1 MPPRLVS
8 SRRSVDAIKAN
19 DTISHRYDFT
29 VSGLVASGRLV
40 GRVRQSTGR
49 ASFGSNLSS
58 RLGSAAAWST
68 NMNLSSF
75 MGAGWAHGP
84 QVLSDEEGVLLCRA
98 FRERI
103 DGERQIVLA
112 LVPAAEHPSPQS
124 LDRLAH
130 EFALKDE
137 LDSAWAA
144 KPLELVQ
151 DHGPTI
157 LVLEDR
163 GGEPLTWLTDAPM
176 EMGSFLR
183 LAIQI
188 AAALGKVH
196 QQGLVHKDIKPA
208 NILVNR
214 GKDSVHLTGFG
225 FATRRPRER
234 LSAAADA
241 QIAGTFAYM
250 SPEQTGRM
258 NRSIDSRSDLYSLGI
273 TLYQMVTGSLPFVAS
288 DPMEWVHCH
297 VAREPEAPAKRSSN
311 VPAVVSRLIMKL
323 LSKMAEERYQ
333 TAGGAERDLQRCL
346 AEWELQH
353 RIEDFP
359 LGEHDTPDRL
369 LIPEKLYGR
378 TAECETLFAS
388 FERIVKSGAPELAL
402 VAGYSGIGKSSVV
415 NELHKVLVSSHALFA
430 SGKFDLHKR
439 DIPYATLVKAFQGLV
454 RPLLGKREAEL
465 SAWRQALLGALGAN
479 GQLVVDLIPELK
491 AIIGDQ
497 PPVPE
502 LPLQHAQSRFHRVFE
517 QFIGVFARAE
527 HPLVLFLDDLQWL
540 DMATLELLEDVLTR
554 SGLTHLMLIGAYRD
568 NEVDSVHPVMRM
580 REAIKAR
587 GRRVVEITLEP
598 LRRRHLGQLLADTLR
613 CEPRHAAPLIQLVH
627 EKTAGNPF
635 FAIQFLFSLVDEGLL
650 AFDHDAI
657 SWSWDLDRIHAKR
670 YTDNVIDLM
679 LGKLTRLP
687 AATRTALQQMA
698 CLGNVAEVAVLS
710 IVLGISDEQVNA
722 DLWPAVRQEFV
733 EPQAG
738 TYRFVHDRFQEAAY
752 ALIPEEERAAAHL
765 RIGRLFAA
773 RTAPNA
779 VEEGVFEIVGQLN
792 RGRALITSPEE
803 RVRLAELNLLAG
815 RRAKAATAFAM
826 AQSHFATGEAM
837 LPLDCRE
844 QHYALSFTLA
854 LQRAE
859 CEFLAGEHAKA
870 NARLAELAQ
879 RAATLPDLAAVTRLR
894 MEPSDRDI
902 EIALDYLRRVGID
915 WSAHPTPDEVHGEY
929 DRMWQEIGHRPIEAL
944 LELPRMADPIAR
956 GTMDVLTV
964 LVSPAWYIDEDL
976 RRLII
981 GRMANLSLQYGN
993 SDASCLAYI
1002 VLGTVLGPDFGNYD
1016 AGYRFAQLGLDLVE
1030 TRGLDRFKA
1039 RVYLGFGSWTRHVH
1053 SGRPW
1058 LKRAFDAAQQVGDV
1072 NYASFTR
1079 HHFLTHLL
1087 ACGDPL
1093 AEVQREAEAGLDF
1106 ALRAHV
1112 DLAADRIAGQL
1123 QLIRSLRGL
1132 TTKFGGFDEAGFN
1145 EAQFERRL
1153 ETEPYL
1159 EQAGF
1164 WYWTRK
1170 LQARVLANDRA
1181 AIVAAAKAGKLLW
1194 TSKALFDRVEFHFYA
1209 ALAEAACCEAAAPG
1223 ERARHLDMLIH
1234 HHRVLQQ
1241 LAEISPEDFA
1251 DRAALISA
1259 EIAHIEDRELDAMR
1273 FYDWAI
1279 AAAHANG
1286 FPHNEAIANELAGRF
1301 YAKRGFEKIAYA
1313 YLRDAHYG
1321 FLRWGAEPKV
1331 RQLERLYPRLHVAED
1346 TSSGSRP
1353 TIQQMD
1359 VTTVVKA
1366 SQAVSSEIELPKLIE
1381 TLMKI
1386 VLQNA
1391 GADRGLLI
1399 LSRDDDF
1406 CIEAEGQSRGDEFS
1420 VVMNQTSLSSPDCPE
1435 ALLRYVIRT
1444 QKPLIVDDASRP
1456 DPLYGDDYVCRRHPR
1471 SVLCLPLLKQA
1482 KLIGLLYLENTL
1494 TTHAFTPDRVAVLDL
1509 LAAQAAISL
1518 ENTLLYRDL
1527 QEREA
1532 RIRRLVDSNIIG
1544 ILFWNGSGEI
1554 NYAND
1559 AFLNMTGYSRQELVS
1574 NAVRWKDMTPAE
1586 YRDEDAQRIE
1596 QLRMSGQIASREK
1609 AFIRKDGSRVPVLI
1623 GSALLAASSDQCV
1636 SFVLDLTAR
1645 KQAEEKYR
1653 LLMEQAHDA
1662 ILILDQDGLVIEA
1675 NRTAGVMLGRPREKI
1690 IGLPFR
1696 SILVPADAT
1705 EVARLLAPDSAGLL
1719 QLRLDGPDEKGL
1731 DVEMSAAHV
1740 STGRQELIIVIGRDI
1755 SQRLRL
1761 EQQLRQ
1767 AQKMDAVGQLT
1778 GGVAHDFNNIL
1789 TVITGTIQ
1797 ILIDDLA
1804 DQPDLLAIAH
1814 MIDDAAARGADLT
1827 MQLLAFARRQPLQP
1841 RNVDVNNLV
1850 VDTTKLLRPTLGE
1863 HIEVGSTLQDDCWH
1877 ALIDPGQLSTALINL
1892 AVNARDAMPGGGK
1905 IAFGT
1910 ANVSFGPDNAGPDD
1924 SRGDFVL
1931 VTVSD
1936 AGSGIPQV
1944 IRDKIFEPFFTTKEL
1959 GKGTGL
1965 GLSMVYGF
1973 IKQSGGHIRIDS
1985 EEGLGTTFS
1994 LYLPL
1999 STQSAESASVA
2010 AKGELQR
2017 GNETILLV
2025 EDDDLVRKYVAA
2037 QLKSFGYRTIT
2048 AANGPEAVELVDRG
2062 AIFDLLFTDVVMPGG
2077 MNGREVADAVLQRRP
2092 GLPVLYM
2099 SGYPEAAMM
2108 HDGRLDPDV
2117 TLLSKPY
2124 RPADLAHAIR
2134 QALASRTGPDAAR

>member
-1 MPPRLVS
+1 
-8 SRRSVDAIKAN
+8 
-19 DTISHRYDFT
+19 
-29 VSGLVASGRLV
+29 
-40 GRVRQSTGR
+40 
-49 ASFGSNLSS
+49 
-58 RLGSAAAWST
+58 
-68 NMNLSSF
+68 

-84 QVLSDEEGVLLCRA
+84 QVLCDEDGILLCRTS
-98 FRERI
+98 RERI
-103 DGERQIVLA
+103 DGERQVVLA
-112 LVPAAEHPSPQS
+112 VVPAAEHPSPQS

-137 LDSAWAA
+137 LDSAWAV
-144 KPLELVQ
+144 KPIELVQ
-151 DHGPTI
+151 DHGRTI
-157 LVLEDR
+157 LVLEDL
-163 GGEPLTWLTDAPM
+163 GGEPLTWLTGAPM
-176 EMGSFLR
+176 ETGSFLR
-183 LAIQI
+183 LAVQI

-208 NILVNR
+208 NIMVSR
-214 GKDSVHLTGFG
+214 GKGSVHLTGFG

-234 LSAAADA
+234 LSAAAHE

-258 NRSIDSRSDLYSLGI
+258 NRSIDSRSDLYSLGV
-273 TLYQMVTGSLPFVAS
+273 TLYQMATGSLPFAAD

-297 VAREPEAPAKRSSN
+297 VAREPETPAKRSSN
-311 VPAVVSRLIMKL
+311 VPAAVSRLILKL

-333 TAGGAERDLQRCL
+333 TAGGAERDLQHCL
-346 AEWELQH
+346 AEWELRH
-353 RIEDFP
+353 RIDDFP

-369 LIPEKLYGR
+369 LVPEKLYGR
-378 TAECETLFAS
+378 TAEREMLFAS

-415 NELHKVLVSSHALFA
+415 NELHKVLVPSHGLFA
-430 SGKFDLHKR
+430 SGKFDQHKR
-439 DIPYATLVKAFQGLV
+439 DIPYATLAKAFQGVV

-465 SAWRQALLGALGAN
+465 NAWRQTLLGALGPN

-491 AIIGDQ
+491 AVIGEQ
-497 PPVPE
+497 PAVPE

-540 DMATLELLEDVLTR
+540 DMATFELLEDILTR
-554 SGLTHLMLIGAYRD
+554 SELKHLMLIGAYRD
-568 NEVDSVHPVMRM
+568 NEVDAAHPVMRM

-598 LRRRHLGQLLADTLR
+598 LGRRHLGQLLADTLR
-613 CEPRHAAPLIQLVH
+613 CEPRDAAPLIQLVH

-635 FAIQFLFSLVDEGLL
+635 FAIQFMFSLADEGLL

-687 AATRTALQQMA
+687 LATRTALQQMA
-698 CLGNVAEVAVLS
+698 CLGHVAEIAVLS
-710 IVLGISDEQVNA
+710 VVLGTYEEQVHA

-733 EPQAG
+733 EPQG
-738 TYRFVHDRFQEAAY
+738 NTYRFVHDRFQEAAY

-773 RTAPNA
+773 RTAPDA
-779 VEEGVFEIVGQLN
+779 VEDDVFEIVGQLN
-792 RGRALITSPEE
+792 RGAALITAPEE

-815 RRAKAATAFAM
+815 RRARAATAFAM
-826 AQSHFATGEAM
+826 AHTHFATGAVM
-837 LPLDCRE
+837 LPEDGWE

-859 CEFLAGEHAKA
+859 CEFLAGEHATA
-870 NARLAELAQ
+870 NTRLAELAT

-894 MEPSDRDI
+894 MEPSDRDV
-902 EIALDYLRRVGID
+902 EIALDYLRRVEID
-915 WSAHPTPDEVHGEY
+915 WSAHPTPNEVQREY
-929 DRMWQEIGHRPIEAL
+929 DRMWQAIGDRPIEAL
-944 LELPRMADPIAR
+944 LDLPQLDDPVAR

-964 LVSPAWYIDEDL
+964 LVSPAWYIDEGL

-981 GRMANLSLQYGN
+981 ARMANLSLQYGN

-1002 VLGTVLGPDFGNYD
+1002 VLATVLGPDFGDYA

-1030 TRGLDRFKA
+1030 TYGLDRFKA
-1039 RVYLGFGSWTRHVH
+1039 RVYLGFGSWTRHVRT
-1053 SGRPW
+1053 GRPW

-1079 HHFLTHLL
+1079 HHLLTHLL

-1106 ALRAHV
+1106 AHLAHV
-1112 DLAADRIAGQL
+1112 DLAADRISGQL

-1132 TTKFGGFDEAGFN
+1132 TVKFGSFDDAGFS
-1145 EAQFERRL
+1145 ETLFERRL

-1170 LQARVLANDRA
+1170 LQARVLASDPA
-1181 AIVAAAKAGKLLW
+1181 AIVAAAKADKLLW

-1209 ALAEAACCEAAAPG
+1209 ALAEAACCEAAASSG
-1223 ERARHLDMLIH
+1223 RTAHLESLTRH
-1234 HHRVLQQ
+1234 HHQLQQ
-1241 LAEISPEDFA
+1241 LAEISPEDFI

-1259 EIAHIEDRELDAMR
+1259 EIARIEGRELDAMR
-1273 FYDWAI
+1273 LYDRAI

-1286 FPHNEAIANELAGRF
+1286 FPQNEAIANELAGRF
-1301 YAKRGFEKIAYA
+1301 YTTRGFEKIAYA

-1321 FLRWGAEPKV
+1321 FRRWGAEPKV
-1331 RQLERLYPRLHVAED
+1331 RQLERLYPRLHLAED

-1366 SQAVSSEIELPKLIE
+1366 SQAVSTEIELPKLIE

-1386 VLQNA
+1386 ALQNA

-1399 LSRDDDF
+1399 LSRHDDF
-1406 CIEAEGQSRGDEFS
+1406 RIEAEGQSSGDVFT
-1420 VVMNQTSLSSPDCPE
+1420 VAMHQTSLSTPDCPE
-1435 ALLRYVIRT
+1435 ALLRYVIRA
-1444 QKPLIVDDASRP
+1444 QQPLIVDDATRP
-1456 DPLYGDDYVCRRHPR
+1456 DPLLGDDYVRRRHPR
-1471 SVLCLPLLKQA
+1471 SMLCLPLLKQA

-1544 ILFWNGSGEI
+1544 ILFWDGSGDI
-1554 NYAND
+1554 SYAND
-1559 AFLNMTGYSRQELVS
+1559 AFLSMTGYSRQELVS
-1574 NAVRWKDMTPAE
+1574 SAIRWRDMTPAE
-1586 YRDEDAQRIE
+1586 YRDEDTQRIE
-1596 QLRMSGQIASREK
+1596 QLRLSGQTSSREK
-1609 AFIRKDGSRVPVLI
+1609 EFIRKDGSRVPVLI
-1623 GSALLAASSDQCV
+1623 GSASLAGTSDQCI

-1662 ILILDQDGLVIEA
+1662 ILVLDQRGLVIEA
-1675 NRTAGVMLGRPREKI
+1675 NRTAGVMLGRSREQI

-1705 EVARLLAPDSAGLL
+1705 EIASLLAPDSPGLL
-1719 QLRLDGPDEKGL
+1719 QLRLDGPDGKDL

-1740 STGRQELIIVIGRDI
+1740 STGGQELILVIGRDI

-1797 ILIDDLA
+1797 ILIDGLA
-1804 DQPDLLAIAH
+1804 DQPDLVPIAQ
-1814 MIDDAAARGADLT
+1814 MIDDAATRGADLT
-1827 MQLLAFARRQPLQP
+1827 MQLLAFARKQPLQP
-1841 RNVDVNNLV
+1841 RNVEVNDLIA
-1850 VDTTKLLRPTLGE
+1850 DTAKLLRPTLGE
-1863 HIEVGSTLQDDCWH
+1863 HIQVGSTLQADCWN

-1892 AVNARDAMPGGGK
+1892 AVNARDAMAGGGK
-1905 IAFGT
+1905 ISFGT
-1910 ANVSFGPDNAGPDD
+1910 TNVSFVSDNPGPDGALGE
-1924 SRGDFVL
+1924 FIL

-1936 AGSGIPQV
+1936 TGSGIPQA

-1973 IKQSGGHIRIDS
+1973 IKQSGGHLRIDS

-1994 LYLPL
+1994 LYLPR
-1999 STQSAESASVA
+1999 STQAAASSSVA

-2017 GNETILLV
+2017 GSETILLV
-2025 EDDDLVRKYVAA
+2025 EDDELVRTYVEA
-2037 QLKSFGYRTIT
+2037 QLKSFGYRTIA
-2048 AANGPEAVELVDRG
+2048 AANGPDALDLVDQG
-2062 AIFDLLFTDVVMPGG
+2062 TAFDLLFTDVVMPGG
-2077 MNGREVADAVLQRRP
+2077 MNGRELADAVLQRRP
-2092 GLPVLYM
+2092 GLPVLFM

-2134 QALASRTGPDAAR
+2134 QVLDSQGRSGAAR

>member
-1 MPPRLVS
+1 
-8 SRRSVDAIKAN
+8 
-19 DTISHRYDFT
+19 
-29 VSGLVASGRLV
+29 
-40 GRVRQSTGR
+40 
-49 ASFGSNLSS
+49 
-58 RLGSAAAWST
+58 
-68 NMNLSSF
+68 MNLSSF
-75 MGAGWAHGP
+75 MGTGWAHGP
-84 QVLSDEEGVLLCRA
+84 QVLCDEEGILLCRTS
-98 FRERI
+98 RERI
-103 DGERQIVLA
+103 DGERQVVLA
-112 LVPAAEHPSPQS
+112 VVPAAEHPSPRS

-137 LDSAWAA
+137 LDGAWAA
-144 KPLELVQ
+144 KPLELLQ
-151 DHGPTI
+151 DHGRTI

-176 EMGSFLR
+176 ETGDFLR

-208 NILVNR
+208 NILVSRNN
-214 GKDSVHLTGFG
+214 GGVHLTGFG

-234 LSAAADA
+234 LSAAAHE

-273 TLYQMVTGSLPFVAS
+273 TLYQMVTGSLPFAAD

-297 VAREPEAPAKRSSN
+297 VAREPEAPAKRSGN
-311 VPAVVSRLIMKL
+311 VPGAVSRLIMKL

-346 AEWELQH
+346 AEWEL
-353 RIEDFP
+353 RRCIDDFP
-359 LGEHDTPDRL
+359 LGRHDTPDRL
-369 LIPEKLYGR
+369 LVPEKLYGR
-378 TAECETLFAS
+378 TSEREMLFAS
-388 FERIVKSGAPELAL
+388 FERIVKSGVPEIAL

-415 NELHKVLVSSHALFA
+415 NELHKVLVPSHGLFA
-430 SGKFDLHKR
+430 SGKFDQHKR
-439 DIPYATLVKAFQGLV
+439 DIPYATLAKAFQGLV
-454 RPLLGKREAEL
+454 RPLLGQREAVLNE
-465 SAWRQALLGALGAN
+465 WRQALLSALGPN
-479 GQLVVDLIPELK
+479 GQLVVDLIPELR
-491 AIIGDQ
+491 AVIGEQ

-502 LPLQHAQSRFHRVFE
+502 LPLQHAQSRFHRVVE
-517 QFIGVFARAE
+517 QFISVFARAE

-540 DMATLELLEDVLTR
+540 DMATFELLEDILTR
-554 SGLTHLMLIGAYRD
+554 SELKHLMLIGAFRD
-568 NEVDSVHPVMRM
+568 NEVDSTHPVMRM

-587 GRRVVEITLEP
+587 GRRVVEITLAP
-598 LRRRHLGQLLADTLR
+598 LGRRHLGQLLADTLR

-635 FAIQFLFSLVDEGLL
+635 FAIQFMFSLVDEGLL
-650 AFDHDAI
+650 AFDHGAI
-657 SWSWDLDRIHAKR
+657 SWSWDLERIHAKR

-687 AATRTALQQMA
+687 AVTRTALQQMA
-698 CLGNVAEVAVLS
+698 CLGHIAEVAVLS
-710 IVLGISDEQVNA
+710 VVLGLSDEQVNA

-733 EPQAG
+733 EPQG
-738 TYRFVHDRFQEAAY
+738 NTYRFVHDRFQEAAY
-752 ALIPEEERAAAHL
+752 ALIPEDQRAAAHL

-773 RTAPNA
+773 RAAPEA
-779 VEEGVFEIVGQLN
+779 IEEHVFEIVSQLN
-792 RGRALITSPEE
+792 RGTALITAPDE

-826 AQSHFATGEAM
+826 AHAHFAAGEAM
-837 LPLDCRE
+837 LPRDRWE
-844 QHYALSFTLA
+844 QHYTLSFALA

-859 CEFLAGEHAKA
+859 CEFLAGDHAAA
-870 NARLAELAQ
+870 NTRLAELAK

-894 MEPSDRDI
+894 MEPSDRDV
-902 EIALDYLRRVGID
+902 ETALDYLRRVGID
-915 WSAHPTPDEVHGEY
+915 WSAHPTPDEVQGEY
-929 DRMWQEIGHRPIEAL
+929 QRMWQAIGDRPIEAL
-944 LELPRMADPIAR
+944 LDLPQMADPVAR

-964 LVSPAWYIDEDL
+964 LVSPAWYIDEGL

-1002 VLGTVLGPDFGNYD
+1002 VLGTVLGPDFGDYA
-1016 AGYRFAQLGLDLVE
+1016 AGYRFARLGLDLVE

-1039 RVYLGFGSWTRHVH
+1039 RVYLGFGSWTRDVRT
-1053 SGRPW
+1053 GRPW

-1079 HHFLTHLL
+1079 HHLLTHLL

-1093 AEVQREAEAGLDF
+1093 AEVQQEAEAGLDF
-1106 ALRAHV
+1106 ARRARV
-1112 DLAADRIAGQL
+1112 DLAADRIIGQL
-1123 QLIRSLRGL
+1123 QLTRSLRGL
-1132 TTKFGGFDEAGFN
+1132 TAKFGGFDEADFN

-1170 LQARVLANDRA
+1170 LQARVLANDPA
-1181 AIVAAAKAGKLLW
+1181 AIAAAAKADKLLW
-1194 TSKALFDRVEFHFYA
+1194 TSKALFDRIDFHFYA
-1209 ALAEAACCEAAAPG
+1209 ALAEAAFCEVAAPG
-1223 ERARHLDMLIH
+1223 ERVRHLDALTR
-1234 HHRVLQQ
+1234 HHRQLQQ

-1259 EIAHIEDRELDAMR
+1259 EIARIEGRELDAMR
-1273 FYDWAI
+1273 FYDRAI

-1286 FPHNEAIANELAGRF
+1286 FPQNEAIANELAGRF
-1301 YAKRGFEKIAYA
+1301 YTTRGFDKIANA

-1321 FLRWGAEPKV
+1321 FIRWGAEPKV
-1331 RQLERLYPRLHVAED
+1331 RQLEHLYPRLHVAED
-1346 TSSGSRP
+1346 TGSGSRL

-1399 LSRDDDF
+1399 LSRHDDF
-1406 CIEAEGQSRGDEFS
+1406 RIEAEGQSRGDEFT
-1420 VVMNQTSLSSPDCPE
+1420 VAMRQTPLSTPDCPE
-1435 ALLRYVIRT
+1435 ALLRYVIRA
-1444 QKPLIVDDASRP
+1444 QKPLIVDDATRP
-1456 DPLYGDDYVCRRHPR
+1456 DPLYGDDYVRRRHPR
-1471 SVLCLPLLKQA
+1471 SMLCLPLLKQA

-1544 ILFWNGSGEI
+1544 ILFWDGNGDVS
-1554 NYAND
+1554 YAND
-1559 AFLNMTGYSRQELVS
+1559 AFLSMTGYSRQDLVS
-1574 NAVRWKDMTPAE
+1574 NAIRWNDMTPAE
-1586 YRDEDAQRIE
+1586 YRDGDMQRIE
-1596 QLRMSGQIASREK
+1596 QLRTSGQTPSREK
-1609 AFIRKDGSRVPVLI
+1609 EFIRKDGSRVPVLI
-1623 GSALLAASSDQCV
+1623 GSASLAGSSDQCV

-1662 ILILDQDGLVIEA
+1662 ILVLDQGGRVIEA
-1675 NRTAGVMLGRPREKI
+1675 NRTAGVMLGRAREQI

-1705 EVARLLAPDSAGLL
+1705 EVARLLAPDSTGLL
-1719 QLRLDGPDEKGL
+1719 QLRLNGPDDKGL

-1740 STGRQELIIVIGRDI
+1740 STGGQELIIVIGRDI

-1797 ILIDDLA
+1797 ILIDGLA
-1804 DQPDLLAIAH
+1804 DQPDLVAIAH
-1814 MIDDAAARGADLT
+1814 MIDDAATRGADLT

-1841 RNVDVNNLV
+1841 RNVDVNNLI
-1850 VDTTKLLRPTLGE
+1850 VDTAKLLRPTLGE
-1863 HIEVGSTLQDDCWH
+1863 HIEIGSMLQADCWH

-1892 AVNARDAMPGGGK
+1892 AVNARDAMAGGGK
-1905 IAFGT
+1905 ISFGT
-1910 ANVSFGPDNAGPDD
+1910 TNVSFGPDNPGPDNTP
-1924 SRGDFVL
+1924 GDFVL

-1936 AGSGIPQV
+1936 TGSGIPRA

-1985 EEGLGTTFS
+1985 EEGVGTTFS
-1994 LYLPL
+1994 LYLPRA
-1999 STQSAESASVA
+1999 TQAAASARVA
-2010 AKGELQR
+2010 TKGELQR
-2017 GNETILLV
+2017 GSETILLV
-2025 EDDDLVRKYVAA
+2025 EDDELVRNYVEA
-2037 QLKSFGYRTIT
+2037 QLKSFGYRTI
-2048 AANGPEAVELVDRG
+2048 AAPNGPEALALVDQG
-2062 AIFDLLFTDVVMPGG
+2062 AAFDLLFTDVVMPGG
-2077 MNGREVADAVLQRRP
+2077 MNGRELADAVLRRRP
-2092 GLPVLYM
+2092 GVPVLYM

-2108 HDGRLDPDV
+2108 HDGRLDPDI

-2134 QALASRTGPDAAR
+2134 QVLESRGRPGVTP

>member
-1 MPPRLVS
+1 
-8 SRRSVDAIKAN
+8 
-19 DTISHRYDFT
+19 
-29 VSGLVASGRLV
+29 
-40 GRVRQSTGR
+40 
-49 ASFGSNLSS
+49 
-58 RLGSAAAWST
+58 
-68 NMNLSSF
+68 

-84 QVLSDEEGVLLCRA
+84 QVLCEEEGILLCRTS
-98 FRERI
+98 RERI
-103 DGERQIVLA
+103 DGERQVVLTV
-112 LVPAAEHPSPQS
+112 VPAAEHPSPES

-144 KPLELVQ
+144 KPLELLQ
-151 DHGPTI
+151 DHGRTI
-157 LVLEDR
+157 LVLGDR
-163 GGEPLTWLTDAPM
+163 GGEPLTWLTGAPM
-176 EMGSFLR
+176 EIGSFLR

-188 AAALGKVH
+188 TAALGKVH
-196 QQGLVHKDIKPA
+196 QHGLVHKDIKPA
-208 NILVNR
+208 NILVSR
-214 GKDSVHLTGFG
+214 DKDSVHLTGFG

-234 LSAAADA
+234 LSAAAHE

-258 NRSIDSRSDLYSLGI
+258 NRSIDSRSDLYSLGV
-273 TLYQMVTGSLPFVAS
+273 TLYQMVTGSLPFAAD

-297 VAREPEAPAKRSSN
+297 VAREPEAPAKRLSN
-311 VPAVVSRLIMKL
+311 VPGAVSRLIMKL

-333 TAGGAERDLQRCL
+333 TAGGAERDLRRCL
-346 AEWELQH
+346 EEWELRH
-353 RIEDFP
+353 RIDDFP
-359 LGEHDTPDRL
+359 LGQHDTPDRL
-369 LIPEKLYGR
+369 LVPEKLYGR
-378 TAECETLFAS
+378 TSECETLFAS
-388 FERIVKSGAPELAL
+388 FERIARSGTPELAL

-415 NELHKVLVSSHALFA
+415 NELHKVLVPSHGLFA
-430 SGKFDLHKR
+430 SGKFDQHKR
-439 DIPYATLVKAFQGLV
+439 DIPYATLAKAFQGLV
-454 RPLLGKREAEL
+454 RPLLGKPEAEL
-465 SAWRQALLGALGAN
+465 NEWRRALLGALGPN
-479 GQLVVDLIPELK
+479 GQLVVDLVPELK
-491 AIIGDQ
+491 AVIGAQ
-497 PPVPE
+497 PPVPD
-502 LPLQHAQSRFHRVFE
+502 LPLQHAQSRFHRVIE

-540 DMATLELLEDVLTR
+540 DIATFELLEDILTR
-554 SGLTHLMLIGAYRD
+554 SELKHLMLIGAYRD
-568 NEVDSVHPVMRM
+568 NEVDSAHPVMRM
-580 REAIKAR
+580 RETIKAR
-587 GRRVVEITLEP
+587 GRRVVEITLAP
-598 LRRRHLGQLLADTLR
+598 LGRRHLGQLLADTLR
-613 CEPRHAAPLIQLVH
+613 CEPSHAAPLIQLVH

-635 FAIQFLFSLVDEGLL
+635 FAIQFMFSLVEEGLL
-650 AFDHDAI
+650 AFNHDDVRWA
-657 SWSWDLDRIHAKR
+657 WDLERIHAKR

-687 AATRTALQQMA
+687 LATRTALQQMA
-698 CLGNVAEVAVLS
+698 CLGNIAEVAVLS
-710 IVLGISDEQVNA
+710 VVLGASDDQVNA

-752 ALIPEEERAAAHL
+752 ALIPEQDRAAAHL
-765 RIGRLFAA
+765 RIGRLFAERA
-773 RTAPNA
+773 TSDT
-779 VEEGVFEIVGQLN
+779 VEDNVFEIVNQLN
-792 RGRALITSPEE
+792 RGTGLISNPDE

-826 AQSHFATGEAM
+826 AHAHFAIGEAM
-837 LPLDCRE
+837 LPPNHWE

-859 CEFLAGEHAKA
+859 CEFLAGERATA
-870 NARLAELAQ
+870 NARLAELAT
-879 RAATLPDLAAVTRLR
+879 RATNLPDLAAVTRLR
-894 MEPSDRDI
+894 MEPSDRDV
-902 EIALDYLRRVGID
+902 EVALDYLRRDGID
-915 WSAHPTPDEVHGEY
+915 WSAHPTRDEVEREY
-929 DRMWQEIGHRPIEAL
+929 QRMWQAIGDRPIEAL
-944 LELPRMADPIAR
+944 LDLPQMEDPVAR

-964 LVSPAWYIDEDL
+964 LVSPAWFIDEGL

-981 GRMANLSLQYGN
+981 ARMANLSLQYGN

-1002 VLGTVLGPDFGNYD
+1002 VLATVLGPDFGDYA
-1016 AGYRFAQLGLDLVE
+1016 AGYRFARLGLDLVE
-1030 TRGLDRFKA
+1030 TRGMDRFKA
-1039 RVYLGFGSWTRHVH
+1039 RVYLGFGSWTRDVRT
-1053 SGRPW
+1053 GRPW
-1058 LKRAFDAAQQVGDV
+1058 LKRAFDAAQQAGDV

-1093 AEVQREAEAGLDF
+1093 AEVQQEAEAGLDF
-1106 ALRAHV
+1106 ARRARV
-1112 DLAADRIAGQL
+1112 DLAADRIIGQL
-1123 QLIRSLRGL
+1123 QLVRSLRGL
-1132 TTKFGGFDEAGFN
+1132 TAKFGCFDDAGFS
-1145 EAQFERRL
+1145 EVQFEHRL

-1170 LQARVLANDRA
+1170 LQARVLASDPA
-1181 AIVAAAKAGKLLW
+1181 AIAAAAKADKFLW
-1194 TSKALFDRVEFHFYA
+1194 TSKALFDRIDFHFYA
-1209 ALAEAACCEAAAPG
+1209 ALAEAAACEVTTPD
-1223 ERARHLDMLIH
+1223 ELSRHLDALTRH
-1234 HHRVLQQ
+1234 HGQLQQ
-1241 LAEISPEDFA
+1241 MAEISPEDFT

-1259 EIAHIEDRELDAMR
+1259 EIARIEGRELDAMR
-1273 FYDWAI
+1273 FYDRAI
-1279 AAAHANG
+1279 TAAHANG
-1286 FPHNEAIANELAGRF
+1286 FPQNEAIANERAGRF
-1301 YAKRGFEKIAYA
+1301 YTTRGFNKIAIA

-1321 FLRWGAEPKV
+1321 FIRWGAEPKV
-1331 RQLERLYPRLHVAED
+1331 RQLEHLYPRLHVAED
-1346 TSSGSRP
+1346 AGSASRL

-1399 LSRDDDF
+1399 LSRNDDF
-1406 CIEAEGQSRGDEFS
+1406 GIEAEGQSRGDEFT
-1420 VVMNQTSLSSPDCPE
+1420 VAIHQTSLATPDCPE
-1435 ALLRYVIRT
+1435 ALLRYVIRA
-1444 QKPLIVDDASRP
+1444 QKPVIVDDATQP
-1456 DPLYGDDYVCRRHPR
+1456 DALYGDDYVRRRHPR
-1471 SVLCLPLLKQA
+1471 SMLCLPLLKQA

-1544 ILFWNGSGEI
+1544 ILFWDGSGDI
-1554 NYAND
+1554 SYAND
-1559 AFLNMTGYSRQELVS
+1559 AFLSMTGYSRQDLAS
-1574 NAVRWKDMTPAE
+1574 IRWSDMTPAD
-1586 YRDEDAQRIE
+1586 YRDEDTQRVA
-1596 QLRMSGQIASREK
+1596 QLRTSGQIAAREK
-1609 AFIRKDGSRVPVLI
+1609 EFIRKDGSRVPVLI
-1623 GSALLAASSDQCV
+1623 GSALLAGSSDQCV

-1662 ILILDQDGLVIEA
+1662 ILVLDQSGLVIEA
-1675 NRTAGVMLGRPREKI
+1675 NRTAGAMLGRAREQI

-1696 SILVPADAT
+1696 SILIPADAT
-1705 EVARLLAPDSAGLL
+1705 EISRLLAPASTGLL
-1719 QLRLDGPDEKGL
+1719 QLRLDGPEGKGL
-1731 DVEMSAAHV
+1731 EVEMSAAHV
-1740 STGRQELIIVIGRDI
+1740 STGGQELIIVIGRDI

-1804 DQPDLLAIAH
+1804 ERPDLLAIAH
-1814 MIDDAAARGADLT
+1814 MIDDAATRGADLT
-1827 MQLLAFARRQPLQP
+1827 TQLLAFARRQPLQP
-1841 RNVDVNNLV
+1841 RNVDVNNLI
-1850 VDTTKLLRPTLGE
+1850 VDTVKLLRPTLGE

-1892 AVNARDAMPGGGK
+1892 AVNARDAMAGGGK
-1905 IAFGT
+1905 ISFGT
-1910 ANVSFGPDNAGPDD
+1910 ASVSFGTENPGPDD
-1924 SRGDFVL
+1924 SFGDFVL

-1936 AGSGIPQV
+1936 TGSGIPQG

-1985 EEGLGTTFS
+1985 EEGRGTTFS
-1994 LYLPL
+1994 LYLPR
-1999 STQSAESASVA
+1999 STQAAASASVA
-2010 AKGELQR
+2010 AKGQLQR
-2017 GNETILLV
+2017 GSETILLV
-2025 EDDDLVRKYVAA
+2025 EDDELVRKYVEA
-2037 QLKSFGYRTIT
+2037 QLRSFGYRTI
-2048 AANGPEAVELVDRG
+2048 AAASGPEALALVDQG
-2062 AIFDLLFTDVVMPGG
+2062 TAFDLLFTDVVMPGG
-2077 MNGREVADAVLQRRP
+2077 MNGRELADAVLQRRP
-2092 GLPVLYM
+2092 GVPVLYM

-2108 HDGRLDPDV
+2108 DDGRLDPEI

-2134 QALASRTGPDAAR
+2134 QVLDTRGRPRVAQ